1 MPCLLLVNGGRP
13 FWIAKAK
20 QIYKLISKDIL
31 LSVRKSLAASLVEIA
46 RLLDLKDEE
55 AEEERSFLVDV
66 ANNLLSDV
74 DEVKLNLLPNV
85 CDFISLF
92 PEKSQVMLLSSML
105 RDKLQNDKER
115 KTRDVRVKLIQRLFE
130 LFPTAQLVD
139 NEFHHFLY
147 EAIKS
152 EQVVAHRIACA
163 KTCGKFVI
171 ARLIKNKTYR
181 ADLTNFIDSLRRS
194 KNFRDRQMYLIVA

>member
-1 MPCLLLVNGGRP
+1 MWAFNMPCLLLVNGGRP
-13 FWIAKAK
+13 FWLAKAK

-74 DEVKLNLLPNV
+74 DEVKLNLLPNI

-105 RDKLQNDKER
+105 RDKL
-115 KTRDVRVKLIQRLFE
+115 
-130 LFPTAQLVD
+130 
-139 NEFHHFLY
+139 
-147 EAIKS
+147 
-152 EQVVAHRIACA
+152 
-163 KTCGKFVI
+163 
-171 ARLIKNKTYR
+171 
-181 ADLTNFIDSLRRS
+181 
-194 KNFRDRQMYLIVA
+194 

>member
-1 MPCLLLVNGGRP
+1 MSSVSLALESEEARAAKMLSISSSNAKQDQIDKVKEMWAFNMPCLLLVNGGRP

-105 RDKLQNDKER
+105 RDKL
-115 KTRDVRVKLIQRLFE
+115 
-130 LFPTAQLVD
+130 
-139 NEFHHFLY
+139 
-147 EAIKS
+147 
-152 EQVVAHRIACA
+152 
-163 KTCGKFVI
+163 
-171 ARLIKNKTYR
+171 
-181 ADLTNFIDSLRRS
+181 
-194 KNFRDRQMYLIVA
+194 